1 MVRRY
6 SAAAF
11 GNIGV
16 FMSATLNPAIG
27 IELLVEKCREK
38 FRCPEN
44 TDFYDEDDYK
54 EAERKYIKFCL
65 NGRLGS

>member
-1 MVRRY
+1 M
-6 SAAAF
+6 
-11 GNIGV
+11 GT
-16 FMSATLNPAIG
+16 TLNSAMG

-44 TDFYDEDDYK
+44 TNFYDEDDFK

-65 NGRLGS
+65 NGHIDS